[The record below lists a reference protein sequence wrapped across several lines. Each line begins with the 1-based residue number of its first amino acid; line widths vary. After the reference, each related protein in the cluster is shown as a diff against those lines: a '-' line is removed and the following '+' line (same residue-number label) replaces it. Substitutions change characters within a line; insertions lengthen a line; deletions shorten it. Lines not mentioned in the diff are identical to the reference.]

1 MTTFANGESGSSV
14 RGKINAAINV
24 ADRIDGYL
32 AVTASAS
39 STILTNASAGKIRVT
54 GSTTQTIVLPV
65 ASTLYAG
72 WFWVIKNDSTGS
84 VTVQSSGLN
93 TVVTIPANTTALVI
107 CILASGTTAASWISE
122 FVGFSSV
129 TGTGAVVRQ
138 TSPSILTSIND
149 SNNNELISFSP
160 TASAVNQ
167 LEIQNAATAGSVRIG
182 TAGSDT
188 DIPIA
193 LWPKNDAYT
202 RIVAETATTNA
213 IITPLRIE
221 ARSTG
226 TPAAGIGV
234 GTAYLVETAANNFE
248 IAARLD
254 VVSTDVTATS
264 EDFDMLFKVMTA
276 GAAPAEVAR
285 LTSTKY
291 LRMASGTLGIQF
303 GGDTAAANALD
314 DYEEGT
320 WTPALTAATVG
331 NLTVAYSTQSGTY
344 TKIGDTVFFYASIV
358 TSTFTHTTASGAAR
372 ISGLPFT
379 PAGNGAGSMV
389 FQRIAKASYTQF
401 APVPISGASYIEV
414 YGSGTGVT
422 SSVVAITEM
431 PTAGTVSWQ
440 ISGFYKV

>member
-1 MTTFANGESGSSV
+1 MSQYDFGTINPATKSGTALASDLNSWRNALHSTHGGSSAPSYITA
-14 RGKINAAINV
+14 GMMWLDTTSSNYKIKLYDGAQSIDVAIIDATNNV
-24 ADRIDGYL
+24 ARV
-32 AVTASAS
+32 AVDSAATSYITA
-39 STILTNASAGKIRVT
+39 
-54 GSTTQTIVLPV
+54 
-65 ASTLYAG
+65 
-72 WFWVIKNDSTGS
+72 
-84 VTVQSSGLN
+84 
-93 TVVTIPANTTALVI
+93 
-107 CILASGTTAASWISE
+107 TTAAQIKHVIANVDTMTIRS
-122 FVGFSSV
+122 
-129 TGTGAVVRQ
+129 TGLQFNIAAPV
-138 TSPSILTSIND
+138 IADN
-149 SNNNELISFSP
+149 NNNELISFSP

-182 TAGSDT
+182 TEGSDT

-264 EDFDMLFKVMTA
+264 EDFDMLFKVMIA

-331 NLTVAYSTQSGTY
+331 DLTVVYSTRSGTY

-389 FQRIAKASYTQF
+389 FQRITKASYTQF
-401 APVPISGASYIEV
+401 APVPVSGASYIEV
-414 YGSGTGVT
+414 YGSGSGVT